1 LKTFEYKAR
10 GIGGKIVTGVL
21 TAPDELSL
29 DRELESRGLFLTK
42 AKSVRSGRNPG
53 KVKLTPR
60 DLVSMT
66 TQLSTLLKAGV
77 PILNALRGLGPQ
89 MRTDEGRE
97 LISRIADSIQAGR
110 SFSESLA
117 AFPESFGAVFRA
129 AVRAGEM
136 TGSLPPVLANQAS
149 FLEWSAEIRSTTL
162 QALFYPLM
170 LIMAITGLV
179 IIMITFV
186 LPRIVNMMP
195 GGQDNLPGPT
205 LFLMRISGFLT
216 GNYLVI
222 LGAIGA
228 LITAGIWARKQDHI
242 AIAVSRALFHV
253 PRLGDLLSM
262 LAVSRFSRTA
272 ATLQDA
278 GCDMLS
284 ILEVSSIACG
294 NRAYKANFEK
304 ARLQVAAGDRLS
316 DALESQPNMDPLL
329 VQMTRVGEET
339 GELDTCLS
347 QVSTYY
353 DKEVPRT
360 VKWFLAL
367 LEPGI
372 LLVAGGVVAF
382 ILLAAILP
390 MLSLYENM

>member
-1 LKTFEYKAR
+1 MRTFEYQAQSV
-10 GIGGKIVTGVL
+10 GGEVVTGVL
-21 TAPDELSL
+21 TAPDEQTL
-29 DRELESRGLFLTK
+29 DRELEERGLFMTK
-42 AKSVRSGRNPG
+42 AKAVKSGRNAG
-53 KVKLTPR
+53 KVKLSSR

-77 PILNALRGLGPQ
+77 PILSALRGLGPQ

-97 LISRIADSIQAGR
+97 LIARMADSIESGR
-110 SFSESLA
+110 SFSESLE
-117 AFPESFGAVFRA
+117 AFPESFGTVFRA

-170 LIMAITGLV
+170 LIGAITALV

-195 GGQDNLPGPT
+195 GGVDNLPAPT
-205 LFLMRISGFLT
+205 LFLMSISGFLT
-216 GNYLVI
+216 DNYLVL
-222 LGAIGA
+222 LGGLAA
-228 LITAGIWARKQDHI
+228 VVFAGIWALKQDRF
-242 AIAVSRALFHV
+242 AIAFSRALFSV

-294 NRAYKANFEK
+294 NRAYRENFDC
-304 ARLQVAAGDRLS
+304 ARLQVAAGDSLS
-316 DALESQPNMDPLL
+316 DALEQQPNMDPLL

-347 QVSTYY
+347 QVSDYY

-390 MLSLYENM
+390 MISLYENM